1 MAAAYSDVHY
11 RRIQLLKKTLA
22 QIVLLFIAFVVF
34 FPIMWMISQSL
45 TPNSEVW
52 DWPPQFIPQHPTLEN
67 YQTLFTRQDLA
78 IGHWFVNSLFVS
90 TITTILTLFIT
101 SLAAY
106 AFARLR
112 FPGRDVIFFILLS
125 ALVIPAQ
132 VTLIPIF
139 LLMRDFKWLDT
150 YHALIW
156 PAMANVFAVFML
168 RQFFLGIPREL
179 EEAAILDGA
188 TRFGIYWRII
198 LPMSSS
204 ALTALAIF
212 VFLGSWNDLF
222 WPLIVLNRLEMR
234 TLPVG
239 LTVLSSAYYTR
250 EQSLVQAGAV
260 IASVPVLIFYAFFQR
275 QILKGITFTGMAG
288 M

>member
-1 MAAAYSDVHY
+1 MAAAYSDVGY
-11 RRIQLLKKTLA
+11 RRIQLLKKTLV

-106 AFARLR
+106 SFARLR
-112 FPGRDVIFFILLS
+112 FPGRDIIFFIMLS